1 MDLLF
6 ESYFDAIKAYSKN
19 ILRLLELSNNISRT
33 PKTTEKFNLLLHY
46 SEASKNFVRMARL
59 LFDEVSNKATRE
71 MTTEMETITQNA
83 RMIQQ
88 NYEEANEDRLRKIVG
103 GRHRPPHDPEA
114 QQRERQLTRMAEQIA
129 KQQQPKHHVTGQQQQ
144 PKAQTTV
151 VRQQQRQQQRQGR
164 QVVGQQQQQR
174 QGRQVVGQ
182 QQQQQQQR
190 QGRKVV
196 GQQQTVKGVARITST
211 SKKPTPRYGDVG
223 HSLMR
228 ALGITNKITPSTPPT
243 PRSPPPVPM
252 KEDGKL
258 TQQTKRKL
266 KAKFDQ
272 FVRKTPHAKH
282 HPYKEKECENGKKCI
297 FYTVHNPQDCHFFH
311 HPEQKKYVDELKAL
325 KALKETVRRTKKDK

>member
-6 ESYFDAIKAYSKN
+6 ESYFEAIKAYSKN
-19 ILRLLELSNNISRT
+19 ILRLLELSNNISKT
-33 PKTTEKFNLLLHY
+33 PKTTEKFYLLLHY
-46 SEASKNFVRMARL
+46 SEASKNFVRMARQL
-59 LFDEVSNKATRE
+59 YDEVRRNNVCPPTLK
-71 MTTEMETITQNA
+71 MTTEMKTITQNA

-88 NYEEANEDRLRKIVG
+88 NYEKANQDRLKRIV
-103 GRHRPPHDPEA
+103 GRHRPPHDPDA
-114 QQRERQLTRMAEQIA
+114 QQLDKQLTRIAKQIA
-129 KQQQPKHHVTGQQQQ
+129 KQQQPRHHVTGQQQQ

-151 VRQQQRQQQRQGR
+151 VGQ
-164 QVVGQQQQQR
+164 QQQQQR

-182 QQQQQQQR
+182 QQRQGRKVVGQQQQQR
-190 QGRKVV
+190 HGRQGRQVV

-258 TQQTKRKL
+258 TQQTKGKL
-266 KAKFDQ
+266 KDKFDQ
-272 FVRKTPHAKH
+272 FVRKTPHAKY
-282 HPYKEKECENGKKCI
+282 HPYKEKECEKGKKCI
-297 FYTVHNPQDCHFFH
+297 FYTVHDPQDCHFFH

>member
-1 MDLLF
+1 M
-6 ESYFDAIKAYSKN
+6 YV
-19 ILRLLELSNNISRT
+19 RT
-33 PKTTEKFNLLLHY
+33 
-46 SEASKNFVRMARL
+46 
-59 LFDEVSNKATRE
+59 
-71 MTTEMETITQNA
+71 
-83 RMIQQ
+83 IQQ

-114 QQRERQLTRMAEQIA
+114 QQLDKQLTRMAEQIA
-129 KQQQPKHHVTGQQQQ
+129 KQQQPRHHVTGQQQQ

-182 QQQQQQQR
+182 QQQQTV
-190 QGRKVV
+190 QGVP
-196 GQQQTVKGVARITST
+196 QITSTSSDT

-252 KEDGKL
+252 EDGKL
-258 TQQTKRKL
+258 TQKTKTKL
-266 KAKFDQ
+266 KDKFDK
-272 FVRKTPHAKH
+272 FVRETPHAKY
-282 HPYKEKECENGKKCI
+282 HPYKEKKCENGNKCRH
-297 FYTVHNPQDCHFFH
+297 YTVHDPQYCHFFH
-311 HPEQKKYVDELKAL
+311 HPEQKKYVDELKKEL